1 MYNRM
6 QHTAK
11 KPQEADE
18 VLFDGFIKEL
28 AEKIMMQY
36 EKPLL
41 TGILYHLEET
51 LTEYQIKSIIMQLSY
66 LSEDEK
72 IGIKK
77 RKQAMIED
85 LSVYFMEHETASID
99 GLVLFRLKR
108 YRTIL
113 EQVAKQLL
121 DAYYA
126 KKEYEE
132 FLHLLRYFIK
142 VQRERPNVLHLV
154 LSNCGEYTLYNEKK
168 EDITALCM
176 LEFVSED
183 TLLADSMDDLLLSIL
198 ITTAPQHLVLH
209 NIQHMKNRELFVT
222 IAKVFDTIE
231 YCGGCP
237 LCQKEKL

>member
-1 MYNRM
+1 M

-41 TGILYHLEET
+41 TGILYHVEET

-108 YRTIL
+108 YRTML
-113 EQVAKQLL
+113 WNLSTAR
-121 DAYYA
+121 
-126 KKEYEE
+126 
-132 FLHLLRYFIK
+132 LRTW
-142 VQRERPNVLHLV
+142 RWR
-154 LSNCGEYTLYNEKK
+154 
-168 EDITALCM
+168 
-176 LEFVSED
+176 
-183 TLLADSMDDLLLSIL
+183 
-198 ITTAPQHLVLH
+198 
-209 NIQHMKNRELFVT
+209 
-222 IAKVFDTIE
+222 
-231 YCGGCP
+231 
-237 LCQKEKL
+237 